1 MMALV
6 LVRYSLSKIVGL
18 LVQFL
23 CTHIVRNNL
32 FEMDPV
38 LDRSIVYRNIYL
50 VSERETICN
59 VITL

>member
-1 MMALV
+1 MVALV
-6 LVRYSLSKIVGL
+6 LVRYSLSQIIGL

-32 FEMDPV
+32 FEMEPV
-38 LDRSIVYRNIYL
+38 LDRSIVYRNIYI

-59 VITL
+59 VVTL